1 MASGIR
7 GLSEGPS
14 IPPHQ
19 SLPGIGIVKSD
30 LSTAFINGQK
40 SVEVRQSGQL
50 IKRHQQQQNVGN
62 QQRLCVVNCAH
73 SPVPPNSIDLAES
86 KVSSAAGAAI
96 RSSWDPGGVDII
108 TPEHASN
115 DMMDT
120 SIRLTGAGTT
130 TEVDMESLA
139 TEAKLLSIRQPAK
152 GIQKLDIAHIQC
164 SSRAETSLVQVWLHG
179 RPICELLGTLGGH
192 LLDSTSLRTKAL
204 ITQED
209 IRSWDAEA
217 QLVVDEMA
225 AYLVPPLEED
235 IVHPDVGLV
244 EATTDSLVSI
254 GLEATVRNNIKELQ
268 WRGSPA
274 GEITFVLH
282 DFDLLPNLLDVLG
295 NGQRR
300 YMVPEFIPTVGRVPV
315 KPRHT
320 EKALQ
325 LATPF

>member
-1 MASGIR
+1 MY
-7 GLSEGPS
+7 
-14 IPPHQ
+14 
-19 SLPGIGIVKSD
+19 IVCIFGD
-30 LSTAFINGQK
+30 T
-40 SVEVRQSGQL
+40 R
-50 IKRHQQQQNVGN
+50 
-62 QQRLCVVNCAH
+62 
-73 SPVPPNSIDLAES
+73 
-86 KVSSAAGAAI
+86 AGHVYNI
-96 RSSWDPGGVDII
+96 V
-108 TPEHASN
+108 
-115 DMMDT
+115 
-120 SIRLTGAGTT
+120 
-130 TEVDMESLA
+130 
-139 TEAKLLSIRQPAK
+139 
-152 GIQKLDIAHIQC
+152 
-164 SSRAETSLVQVWLHG
+164 SRAINHG
-179 RPICELLGTLGGH
+179 HNHGQDI
-192 LLDSTSLRTKAL
+192 S
-204 ITQED
+204 QED

-282 DFDLLPNLLDVLG
+282 DSDLLPNLLDVLG

-325 LATPF
+325 LATPL